1 MLDKTHFAAAL
12 LSVGFVVFSSSCA
25 TVILSLNLQGWEWDY
40 KEMQGHFRKIQR
52 RVDLLLKYGLYVVD
66 HNLMFGQ
73 WPTANSNVSWSSSA
87 WDCTEAWEV
96 VSLFVI
102 PFSLTQFF
110 KIILKIQKRHR
121 YKPEVVCQAILLQ
134 ARPRLQIPHGGQLR
148 SGHLD
153 WLREQCPCDVGK
165 GCKMFF

>member
-1 MLDKTHFAAAL
+1 
-12 LSVGFVVFSSSCA
+12 
-25 TVILSLNLQGWEWDY
+25 
-40 KEMQGHFRKIQR
+40 
-52 RVDLLLKYGLYVVD
+52 
-66 HNLMFGQ
+66 MFDQ
-73 WPTANSNVSWSSSA
+73 CLIANSSVSWSSSA

-134 ARPRLQIPHGGQLR
+134 AGPSLQAPHGGQLR

-153 WLREQCPCDVGK
+153 WLREQCPRYVWQK
-165 GCKMFF
+165 CKMLFLRKLIIPFGEEQMISFLWFLTWNRGEKCLFSVHCFSQLLENEKKNFF